1 MLTGS
6 EMYIQVVSATLGY
19 GYLYERLGL
28 LEVGGCSDG
37 EAKEKWNTSPYQL
50 EACLGD
56 QNRFNMSCEALS
68 RMPYSQTVRSRCS
81 KSHLGPQS

>member
-37 EAKEKWNTSPYQL
+37 
-50 EACLGD
+50 
-56 QNRFNMSCEALS
+56 
-68 RMPYSQTVRSRCS
+68 RSEGEMEHQS
-81 KSHLGPQS
+81 IPAGGLFGGPESIQHEL